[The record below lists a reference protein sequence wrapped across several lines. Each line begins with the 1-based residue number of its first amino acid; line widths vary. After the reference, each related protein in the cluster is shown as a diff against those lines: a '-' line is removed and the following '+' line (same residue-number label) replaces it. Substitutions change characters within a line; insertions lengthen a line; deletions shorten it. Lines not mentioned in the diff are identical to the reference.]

1 MTTASIQ
8 EVKKEL
14 RTLDP
19 ETVQELC
26 MRLAKYKKENKE
38 LLSYLLFEAHDEPA
52 YIESVKEE
60 MRELFE
66 TIPDR
71 NTYLIKKALRKI
83 LRITNKQ
90 IKYSGIN
97 QTELEL
103 RISFCTLVKDKKIPL
118 QSSTVLSNLYRQQ
131 LLKIK
136 AILAK
141 LPEDLQSDYDR
152 EIAYISK

>member
-1 MTTASIQ
+1 MTIASIQ

-19 ETVQELC
+19 ETIQELC

-38 LLSYLLFEAHDEPA
+38 LLSYLLFEAHDEQA

-60 MRELFE
+60 MAGLFE

-71 NTYLIKKALRKI
+71 NTYLIKKVLRKV
-83 LRITNKQ
+83 LRFTNKQ
-90 IKYSGIN
+90 IKYSGIDK
-97 QTELEL
+97 TELEL
-103 RISFCTLVKDKKIPL
+103 RISFCTMVKDKKIPL

-131 LLKIK
+131 ILKINT
-136 AILAK
+136 ILAK